1 MINNVL
7 LILFTPRESK
17 LKSFGNPKEEKKNLE
32 LIALV
37 MKIPLTTPFL
47 TTFRKAGFTQV

>member
-1 MINNVL
+1 MINKVL

-17 LKSFGNPKEEKKNLE
+17 LKSFGNVEGKKNLE

-37 MKIPLTTPFL
+37 MKIPLTPPLL
-47 TTFRKAGFTQV
+47 TLFRNTLFTQV